1 MKGNR
6 SQGHLPLI
14 GVGPLIVV
22 PQILATALGI
32 AVSQSGAVDIA
43 RTPLLQIPFCIA
55 GFLLIAFAVYLWVRA
70 NFGSRIDD
78 RIRHNELVTD
88 GVYGI
93 VRNPIYSAFFL
104 ACTGAILFADNL
116 LLLVLPALF
125 WAYMTLALRTT
136 EEKCLSNLYGEEY
149 REYCRHVNR
158 CIPSLCHCCR
168 S

>member
-1 MKGNR
+1 M
-6 SQGHLPLI
+6 
-14 GVGPLIVV
+14 
-22 PQILATALGI
+22 
-32 AVSQSGAVDIA
+32 DIA

-125 WAYMTLALRTT
+125 WLT
-136 EEKCLSNLYGEEY
+136 
-149 REYCRHVNR
+149 
-158 CIPSLCHCCR
+158 
-168 S
+168 